1 MRGLVRVKPFTEDPE
16 AVAAYGPVEDET
28 GGRRFDLTITGRV
41 KGMLLARIA
50 GIADRD
56 AAEGLKGVRLYVA
69 RAKLPAPDADSFY
82 QTDLIGLRAETA
94 DGTPVGKVKA
104 VQNYGAGDLLE
115 IAPDRGASF
124 FLPFTRAAVPVV
136 DPAGGRV
143 VVAPAPGLLPGA
155 AGEDDGDMDDGDA
168 PDAGTAP

>member
-16 AVAAYGPVEDET
+16 AVTAYGPVEDEA
-28 GGRRFDLTITGRV
+28 GARRFELTITGQI
-41 KGMLLARIA
+41 KGMVLARID

-56 AAEGLKGVRLYVA
+56 AAESLKGVRLYVA
-69 RAKLPAPDADSFY
+69 RAMLPAPDAESFY

-94 DGTPVGKVKA
+94 DGAPVGRVKA

-124 FLPFTRAAVPVV
+124 FLPFTGAAVPVV
-136 DPAGGRV
+136 DLEGGRV
-143 VVAPAPGLLPGA
+143 VVAPAPGLLPGE
-155 AGEDDGDMDDGDA
+155 AGEDGGDTD
-168 PDAGTAP
+168 DAGTAP